1 MYQTK
6 NREPASMIFATR
18 NHGCSIEM
26 LLERGEKIDFHGSQ
40 VKEVAEY
47 MSRIFAYLGKR
58 GGKRRVTIVTGS
70 GNHSHNF
77 VSPVRNYV
85 ISQLESAHIAYSC
98 EGGQVS
104 FAY

>member
-1 MYQTK
+1 
-6 NREPASMIFATR
+6 MIFATR
-18 NHGCSIEM
+18 NHGCSIET

-47 MSRIFAYLGKR
+47 MNRIFEYLRKR
-58 GGKRRVTIVTGS
+58 GGKRRVTIITGS

-104 FAY
+104 FAYCVV

>member
-6 NREPASMIFATR
+6 NRETASMIFATR

-47 MSRIFAYLGKR
+47 IASSRIW
-58 GGKRRVTIVTGS
+58 GS
-70 GNHSHNF
+70 
-77 VSPVRNYV
+77 
-85 ISQLESAHIAYSC
+85 
-98 EGGQVS
+98 EGGS
-104 FAY
+104 DA